1 MTCEFYAR
9 LIGKREINLIARL
22 YLLQIFLK
30 NVQITL
36 YSLVVLNLHERRL
49 HIGKAAQA
57 GCNLRNRTRNR
68 STQREGCGKL
78 TPGNGGG
85 RNAHLGE
92 LLADADEVGVG
103 HMILLGSLL
112 RILLDASSCP
122 VQQFLSLQV
131 GKCQFALLAGRI
143 IFALQT
149 DHIGIFNQSHNL
161 SAFHIL
167 SFLYIDSL
175 HYAPHERSHIAL
187 VLGAQNELTVGCNR
201 SIHHTVNRLAHLQI
215 YSIYLFLRER
225 NVVEIHLFMFMLM
238 SVSGSMS
245 LCSGVV

>member
-1 MTCEFYAR
+1 MADELDAR

-22 YLLQIFLK
+22 YLLQIFLE
-30 NVQITL
+30 NVQIAL
-36 YSLVVLNLHERRL
+36 YRLVVLNLHERSL
-49 HIGKAAQA
+49 HVGKAAQA

-78 TPGNGGG
+78 APGYGGG
-85 RNAHLGE
+85 RNAHLGK

-103 HMILLGSLL
+103 HMILLSCLL
-112 RILLDASSCP
+112 RILLDASSGL

-131 GKCQFALLAGRI
+131 GKCQFALLAGRK

-149 DHIGIFNQSHNL
+149 DHICIFDQRHHL
-161 SAFHIL
+161 SALHIL
-167 SFLYIDSL
+167 SFLHVDSL
-175 HYAPHERSHIAL
+175 HHATHERSHIAL

-201 SIHHTVNRLAHLQI
+201 SIHHAVNRLAHLQI

-225 NVVEIHLFMFMLM
+225 NIVKIHLFMFMLM
-238 SVSGSMS
+238 SVFGSMS